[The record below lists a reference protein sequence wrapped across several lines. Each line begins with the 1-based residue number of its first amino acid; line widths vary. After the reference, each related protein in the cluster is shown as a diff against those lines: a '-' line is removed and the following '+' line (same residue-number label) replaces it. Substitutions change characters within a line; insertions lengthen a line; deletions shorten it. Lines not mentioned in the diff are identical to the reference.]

1 MRHTHLLD
9 SLANGSDERP
19 LTWPG
24 LTGHLRQAAAR
35 HGEQVIAEIPAT
47 MRRFRLLLAV
57 AAVAVP
63 AFLLG
68 ILVIVAMALH
78 VHF

>member
-1 MRHTHLLD
+1 MRRTHRA
-9 SLANGSDERP
+9 SLASGPDERP

-24 LTGHLRQAAAR
+24 LGAHLRQAAAR
-35 HGEQVIAEIPAT
+35 HGEQVIAQIPAT
-47 MRRFRLLLAV
+47 LRRVRLLLAV

-63 AFLLG
+63 ALVLG
-68 ILVIVAMALH
+68 LLVIAAMALH